1 MPSDGCMCP
10 VFYIVSKN
18 FLEMEVIILICTFV
32 FKYAEMGLDSEC
44 FGSLLLK
51 CISNLVF
58 SLETE
63 TPCQLHFLL
72 TEDC

>member
-1 MPSDGCMCP
+1 
-10 VFYIVSKN
+10 
-18 FLEMEVIILICTFV
+18 MEVIILICTFV

-51 CISNLVF
+51 CISCIQ
-58 SLETE
+58 SETE
-63 TPCQLHFLL
+63 TSCQLHFLL